1 MNCLHFR
8 TVSKRNSSPHHNSHC
23 CRTHRWREKLL
34 AGPHRAPLAPL
45 QTCSFSAKPAH
56 TWLGLQDRH
65 HIWECQNTIT
75 DSSTEFPISW
85 QRYIGS
91 KCELSHSFSASTFL
105 MFMVKTAPTWQEVA
119 YQNSTLARQYVL
131 LDTLVTFQRVW
142 LWRTKQWQVTC
153 FSEQTACACLKMR
166 SPYNL
171 LKRRAEVCT
180 AGHQCIYTM

>member
-119 YQNSTLARQYVL
+119 YQNSTLAAICLAGYLGHLSESMTMKNQAMTSNVL
-131 LDTLVTFQRVW
+131 LRADG
-142 LWRTKQWQVTC
+142 
-153 FSEQTACACLKMR
+153 MR
-166 SPYNL
+166 MPTD
-171 LKRRAEVCT
+171 EVPV
-180 AGHQCIYTM
+180 